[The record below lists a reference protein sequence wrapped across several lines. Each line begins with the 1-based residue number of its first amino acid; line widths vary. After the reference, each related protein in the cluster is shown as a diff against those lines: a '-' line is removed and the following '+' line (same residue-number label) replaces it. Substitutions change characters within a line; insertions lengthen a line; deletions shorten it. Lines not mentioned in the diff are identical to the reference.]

1 MNQNLYDLMEDNPVI
16 AAVSDMEGLKTC
28 CGIEEIK
35 VVFILFGD
43 ICNISSIVGLLRES
57 NKTPIVHIDLV
68 KGIAV
73 DFIKDYV
80 KAEGIIS
87 TKPFLIKRARE
98 LSLCTVL
105 RIFLLDSMALSNIQ
119 RQMDVARPDA
129 IEILPGLM
137 PKAIK
142 RVSSQVKIPL
152 IVGGLISDK
161 EDVMAALASG
171 AFSVSTTNPKVWEL

>member
-1 MNQNLYDLMEDNPVI
+1 MEENPVI

-28 CGIEEIK
+28 CGIPEIK

-43 ICNISSIVGLLRES
+43 ICNIRSIVGRARE
-57 NKTPIVHIDLV
+57 NGKTAIVHVDLV
-68 KGIAV
+68 KGLDSKEIAV
-73 DFIKDYV
+73 DFIKDYAG
-80 KAEGIIS
+80 AEGIIS
-87 TKPFLIKRARE
+87 TKPFMIKRARE
-98 LSLCTVL
+98 LSLCTIL
-105 RIFLLDSMALSNIQ
+105 RIFLLDSMAMANIQ
-119 RQMDVARPDA
+119 RQMDAARPDA

-142 RVSSQVKIPL
+142 RVSGLVKVPV

-161 EDVMAALASG
+161 EDVMAALSGG